1 MFTKETLK
9 QIDTMPIYQKLY
21 GKDKWAKRRWLS
33 LLEAFSKHFGEPKE
47 FYLFSTPGRTE
58 ICGNHTDHNHGCVL
72 AASVNLDSAAVVVP
86 VKENVITV
94 VSAGY
99 ARPFQVNLSSLE
111 KNDRES
117 GTTVALIRGIAAKF
131 AEKGYKIGGFQAYI
145 QSDVKRGSGLSSSA
159 SIEVLIG
166 TILHRLYNQSA
177 NITPLELAQI
187 GQYAENKYFG
197 KPCGLMDQTA
207 CAVGGVIA
215 IDFLDTENPKVEK
228 VSLDM
233 EALGYCIAVVDTGGN
248 HTDLTDEYAAVTSE
262 MRAIANDFGMDAL
275 RGIEMNQILERAGQL
290 RQKYGDRAVLRAI
303 HFILDNERVKKQTRL
318 IQEGNFDQFL
328 EYVNESGD
336 SSWEYLQNCMSVKN
350 PSEQGITLGIA
361 ITRQFCKG
369 KKIAV
374 RVHGGGFA
382 GTIQTFLPLE
392 DFEEYRA
399 EMESVF
405 GAGCVTKLN
414 IRDIGTL
421 CIE

>member
-1 MFTKETLK
+1 MAKQLLFGEDARKALQKGVDTLANTVKITIGPKGRNVVLDKKYGAPQIVNDGVTIAKEIELENPFENMGAQLVKEVATKTN
-9 QIDTMPIYQKLY
+9 DVAGDGTT
-21 GKDKWAKRRWLS
+21 LS
-33 LLEAFSKHFGEPKE
+33 LIH
-47 FYLFSTPGRTE
+47 
-58 ICGNHTDHNHGCVL
+58 I
-72 AASVNLDSAAVVVP
+72 
-86 VKENVITV
+86 
-94 VSAGY
+94 
-99 ARPFQVNLSSLE
+99 
-111 KNDRES
+111 
-117 GTTVALIRGIAAKF
+117 
-131 AEKGYKIGGFQAYI
+131 
-145 QSDVKRGSGLSSSA
+145 SSA

-187 GQYAENKYFG
+187 GQYAENEYFG

>member
-1 MFTKETLK
+1 MFTKETLN

-21 GKDKWAKRRWLS
+21 GRDKQAKRRWLS

-86 VKENVITV
+86 VKGNVITV

-166 TILHRLYNQSA
+166 TILHRLYNQSV

-187 GQYAENKYFG
+187 GQYAENEYFG

-215 IDFLDTENPKVEK
+215 IDFLDTQNPKVEK

-262 MRAIANDFGMDAL
+262 MRAIANDFGQEVL

-290 RQKYGDRAVLRAI
+290 RQKHGDRAVLRAI
-303 HFILDNERVKKQTRL
+303 HFILDNDRVKKQTKL
-318 IQEGNFDQFL
+318 IQEGNFDRFL

-350 PSEQGITLGIA
+350 PAEQGITLGIA

-369 KKIAV
+369 KKTAV

-382 GTIQTFLPLE
+382 GTIQTFLPSE
-392 DFEEYRA
+392 DFEKYRA

-421 CIE
+421 CVE

>member
-1 MFTKETLK
+1 MFTKESLR

-21 GKDKWAKRRWLS
+21 GKDKRAKRRWLS
-33 LLEAFSKHFGEPKE
+33 LLESFSKHFGEPKE

-86 VKENVITV
+86 VRENVITV
-94 VSAGY
+94 ISAGY

-187 GQYAENKYFG
+187 GQYAENEYFG

-262 MRAIANDFGMDAL
+262 MRAIANDFGQDVL

-336 SSWEYLQNCMSVKN
+336 SSWE
-350 PSEQGITLGIA
+350 
-361 ITRQFCKG
+361 
-369 KKIAV
+369 
-374 RVHGGGFA
+374 
-382 GTIQTFLPLE
+382 
-392 DFEEYRA
+392 
-399 EMESVF
+399 
-405 GAGCVTKLN
+405 
-414 IRDIGTL
+414 
-421 CIE
+421 